1 MKIVCVNS
9 MEKIFPDIE
18 PSLTLRRASVFGNE
32 RYNFQFAVCSEKDVA
47 ATFSLS
53 VNGREIPAKLVKSM
67 PSQLSKYLNVS
78 DDFVIFKERASTF
91 YPDLLL
97 PVPDK
102 KIYLKKDCWTSI
114 WGTVNGAEL
123 SAGENHISI
132 SVCEDGRGIEHVNEL
147 CVLFIVKI
155 EYTSI
160 EDHIL
165 GCLTGHLQNEV
176 RA

>member
-91 YPDLLL
+91 PWVGCVHECISPQGKIIFPFRFAKKGKIHTPPDLSSMYCPQIFRNAIFRTRRGFITIVFPITIGKRSFRLA
-97 PVPDK
+97 
-102 KIYLKKDCWTSI
+102 ITRSCGGILKT
-114 WGTVNGAEL
+114 
-123 SAGENHISI
+123 
-132 SVCEDGRGIEHVNEL
+132 
-147 CVLFIVKI
+147 
-155 EYTSI
+155 
-160 EDHIL
+160 
-165 GCLTGHLQNEV
+165 
-176 RA
+176 